1 MKRYCLALDL
11 KADEKLISEYE
22 RLHQD
27 VWPEILKSIKDSGIL
42 NMEIFRFNNRLC
54 MIMETTDEFSFEQKA
69 NMDKDNKKV
78 QEWEALMWDFQ
89 ASIPGAKPSEKWV
102 LMNKI
107 FDLK

>member
-89 ASIPGAKPSEKWV
+89 ASIPGAKPGEKWV